1 MCQNLLN
8 NKKINKHGSIVFVS
22 SLAGGYIAEVGN
34 AAYSASKGALNAM
47 CKVLAIE
54 VAPQKIRANCICP
67 GMVWT
72 PLTQEQLSSITQEQL
87 EANQKLYPLGY
98 GNPEDVAYNIA
109 YLLSDASRWTT
120 GTNVIIDGG
129 YSIN

>member
-1 MCQNLLN
+1 M
-8 NKKINKHGSIVFVS
+8 S

-87 EANQKLYPLGY
+87 EANQKLSPKTL
-98 GNPEDVAYNIA
+98 P
-109 YLLSDASRWTT
+109 TT
-120 GTNVIIDGG
+120 SLIYSPMQAGG
-129 YSIN
+129 QQAQM